1 VTADVLELYQ
11 QLILEHNRNP
21 RNFRSLEAGRS
32 AEGHNPLCGDH
43 LTVHVRVDRGAVA
56 DASFLGSACAI
67 ARASA
72 SIMTDC
78 VKGLDVEEARA
89 LAARFDRLVTAPAG
103 APIEDLGTLSVFA
116 GVRRFP
122 VRARCALLA
131 WRTLAA
137 AIDAREDIV
146 STER

>member
-1 VTADVLELYQ
+1 VTSDVLELYQ

-21 RNFRSLEAGRS
+21 RNFRMLVGGRS

-43 LTVHVRVDRGAVA
+43 LIVHVRVAHGAVI
-56 DASFLGSACAI
+56 DASFLGSGCAI
-67 ARASA
+67 AKASA
-72 SIMTDC
+72 SLMTDC
-78 VKGLDVEEARA
+78 VKGLDVAAAHA

-103 APIEDLGTLSVFA
+103 APVEDLGTLTAFA

-122 VRARCALLA
+122 IRAKCALLA

-137 AIDAREDIV
+137 AIDARDDIV
-146 STER
+146 ATE